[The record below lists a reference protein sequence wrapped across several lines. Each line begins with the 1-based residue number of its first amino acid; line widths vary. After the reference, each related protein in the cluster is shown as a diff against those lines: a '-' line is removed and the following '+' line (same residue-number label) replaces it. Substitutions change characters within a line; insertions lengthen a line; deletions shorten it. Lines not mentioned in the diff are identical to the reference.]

1 MDSYENLANA
11 IVIQAAKDYRLALK
25 RLRHHP
31 YDRDAALMKS
41 ECESFFHSGWFGALT
56 SIDPGILIHRLQSE
70 VK

>member
-1 MDSYENLANA
+1 MDPYENLANA

-31 YDRDAALMKS
+31 YDRDAAITKS

-56 SIDPGILIHRLQSE
+56 SIDPEILIHRLQSE